1 MYDPLAFAIAMS
13 HIAAAIAL
21 LNGVL
26 TTIGQ
31 GNVAAHAV
39 DAIARQPEA
48 KGSITTTMFIGCG
61 FAETAGV
68 YGLVISILLIF
79 VNPLINNNI
88 SHLTSSVAIGAVEV
102 MANVPMQIASL
113 IG

>member
-1 MYDPLAFAIAMS
+1 MYHPLAFAIALS
-13 HIAAAIAL
+13 HIAAALAL

-26 TTIGQ
+26 VTLGQ
-31 GNVAAHAV
+31 GKVAAAAV

-61 FAETAGV
+61 LAETSGV
-68 YGLVISILLIF
+68 YGLLIAFLLIF

-88 SHLTSSVAIGAVEV
+88 DVLSVPQQMGA
-102 MANVPMQIASL
+102 L
-113 IG
+113 IMPFFG